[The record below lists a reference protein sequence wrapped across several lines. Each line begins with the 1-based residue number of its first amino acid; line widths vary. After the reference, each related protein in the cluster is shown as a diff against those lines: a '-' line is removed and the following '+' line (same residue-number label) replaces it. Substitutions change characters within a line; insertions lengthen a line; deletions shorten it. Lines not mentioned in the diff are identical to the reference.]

1 MGMTGILLIAEL
13 MFDPNTFYLP
23 NLFLIG
29 LLVGLP
35 ILISPETLNAQLIR
49 VESRSRICLQA
60 WSFDHPPLLVAA
72 LLGTVILGLQLRA
85 TSRQMVAISML
96 VFMDLPSSPMGVS

>member
-1 MGMTGILLIAEL
+1 

-35 ILISPETLNAQLIR
+35 ILISPWETLNAQLIG
-49 VESRSRICLQA
+49 VGKANMKAGFASG
-60 WSFDHPPLLVAA
+60 LV
-72 LLGTVILGLQLRA
+72 V
-85 TSRQMVAISML
+85 
-96 VFMDLPSSPMGVS
+96 